1 MARPRRSS
9 GNRRKNNKHGTIRI
23 WPWLTG
29 AALLFVMYFAY
40 RIFRPNTY
48 PFREKTYF
56 YIPTGSTYADVLK
69 ELKQQHIVRNVKDF
83 DWLAR
88 KLDYPHHVHPGR
100 YAIKP
105 GMSNLQLVHVLYSGK
120 QAPVRLVI
128 TKLRTK
134 ADLIRLVSHH
144 LEADSLSMTTLLD
157 DEVYLRQYGLD
168 TNTALCAIIPNT
180 YFFFWNTSAEG
191 FFKRMM
197 QEYNRFWD
205 STRLQEAQKL
215 GLTPQEVI
223 ILASIVEEETNHNP
237 EKPLIA
243 SVYINRLRKGMRL
256 AADPTVKFALGDFS
270 IRRIY
275 SKYTLV
281 RSPYNTYL
289 NKGLPP
295 GPICTPSPATIDAVL
310 NAPQTDYLYFCA
322 KADFSGSHVFASTY
336 AEHLK
341 NARKYQEALDSLHI
355 Q

>member
-1 MARPRRSS
+1 MARSRRST
-9 GNRRKNNKHGTIRI
+9 GKRRKNKKNTTAYL
-23 WPWLTG
+23 WT
-29 AALLFVMYFAY
+29 LLVAVAVFFASYFIY
-40 RIFRPNTY
+40 RIIRPNTY

-56 YIPTGSTYADVLK
+56 YIPTGSTYTDVLK
-69 ELKQQHIVRNVKDF
+69 QLQQQHIIRNVRDF

-88 KLDYPHHVHPGR
+88 KLHYPQHVHPGR

-105 GMSNLQLVHVLYSGK
+105 SMSNLQLVHLLYSGK
-120 QAPVRLVI
+120 QSPVKLTI
-128 TKLRTK
+128 GKLRTRT
-134 ADLIRLVSHH
+134 DLIRLVSHH
-144 LEADSLSMTTLLD
+144 LEADSLSMATLLQ

-197 QEYNRFWD
+197 QEYHRFWD
-205 STRLQEAQKL
+205 STRLQLAQRL
-215 GLTPQEVI
+215 GLTPKEVI
-223 ILASIVEEETNHNP
+223 ILASIVEEETNDNA

-243 SVYINRLRKGMRL
+243 SVYLNRLHKGMLL

-275 SKYTLV
+275 SKYTRV
-281 RSPYNTYL
+281 NSPYNTYL
-289 NKGLPP
+289 YKGLPP
-295 GPICTPSPATIDAVL
+295 GPICTPSPASIDAVL
-310 NAPQTDYLYFCA
+310 HAPQTDYLYFCA

-341 NARKYQEALDSLHI
+341 NARRYQAALDSLHI